1 MVISISE
8 FDVFFICYS
17 TVRISVLTIY
27 TGRGRKHAQAGG
39 VVIPD
44 GKTRRKYRIQF
55 FSYDVSFFFLR
66 KSSSTIDRVYLNVAN
81 FGVPDWA
88 RLDNRQDV
96 VPRVKVSEDA
106 LSPRGTR
113 LKMCHTPVLDQ
124 FLAKRVQTL
133 FSWKWNLIGRTLFH
147 VFSRRIFCRT
157 LIHIWSVIDQVQVY
171 LTNFQTRFSRW

>member
-1 MVISISE
+1 MEKREENIE
-8 FDVFFICYS
+8 YNFFPTTY
-17 TVRISVLTIY
+17 L
-27 TGRGRKHAQAGG
+27 
-39 VVIPD
+39 
-44 GKTRRKYRIQF
+44 
-55 FSYDVSFFFLR
+55 FFFLR

-133 FSWKWNLIGRTLFH
+133 FS
-147 VFSRRIFCRT
+147 
-157 LIHIWSVIDQVQVY
+157 
-171 LTNFQTRFSRW
+171 